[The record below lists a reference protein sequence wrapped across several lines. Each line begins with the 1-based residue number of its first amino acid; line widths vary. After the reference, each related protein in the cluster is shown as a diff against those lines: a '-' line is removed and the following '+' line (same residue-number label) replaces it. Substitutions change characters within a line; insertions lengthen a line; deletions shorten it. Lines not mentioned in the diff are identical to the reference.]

1 MTDLP
6 LPTTTRWMPL
16 RAGLINIYRFDA
28 EEFRFAGGRLLL
40 RGNNGTGKTRAL
52 ALLLPFLLDGEVR
65 PARVEPDG
73 NPNRRFEWHLLM
85 DQHADRTGYAW
96 LEFGRLDDGVPRYC
110 TVGCGMRAVEGH
122 TGLRARW
129 FFTVA
134 ARPGLDLHLR
144 DPAGTPLAREA
155 LAEHLAGRASVVEQA
170 AEHRRSVDAA
180 LYGLGAARY
189 ATLVDLLIELRRPQL
204 TRELDEERLSRAL
217 SDALPGLERR
227 ILDDVAD
234 GYRNLERDAA
244 ELAGLDAARQAVA
257 DFNAVHRRHLQAEG
271 AALADGVRQA
281 HGRYEQAQARL
292 REARAAQAVAGEAL
306 AALEARLSAL
316 ADQHAAAL
324 GEERALRG
332 SALMQSAEII
342 DRLRGESEA
351 AASEAAVRREASAVA
366 SERAARADAALAA
379 ASEAEGRSAATTA
392 REERRLAE
400 RAAVLGLALGD
411 DAPAQRRARLRAA
424 QTARREALAGLRRLG
439 RAAEQAAAQADEAVR
454 GVHQAEARRDAQHLR
469 CDEAA
474 TALDRAHD
482 QHRAAIHAHRAG
494 LGELQPETTDLA
506 DLLAAWRDDP
516 EEADPYELRLAAAA
530 EARQAELT
538 HEQAAIASD
547 ARRLHG
553 EREALQA
560 EASRLATGA
569 DLPPTPPAWR
579 DDTARATR
587 PGAPLWRLCD
597 FRPDCPAELR
607 AGLEAALQAAGLL
620 DAWVTPEGELR
631 ATPDGECYLHAG
643 STPAGTAIDRWLQ
656 PAADP
661 ADAQAAQVPVGRIA
675 ALLGCIGSEAGDGTA
690 WVCPDGRFANGVL
703 YGSWTK
709 PAAAH
714 LGAGARAAARR
725 ARLAAIAD
733 ELAALDLRLAALQ
746 ARAAQTAQ
754 RLRTA
759 AAERAARP
767 DPAPVR
773 RAHRARAERLRALD
787 EARHELAAAQERAAR
802 LREQAQAAAEALL
815 AAAEAAG
822 LSAWCGRLDE
832 LHEALHALE
841 TALLTWWNAC
851 ELAQAAAVG
860 RAQAAA
866 QASEAAQAV
875 GAAHTRL
882 QDGERQAAGLV
893 SELRTLEESVGS
905 AVGELLARLADLRQR
920 LRTLDDGEQQARRER
935 DALLAAAA
943 RADQARLDAE
953 ARLDELSAIRS
964 EALARLRQTA
974 GAGLLAGLGEAW
986 RRPLPDESSDTA
998 VVELAQQ
1005 LARESGAGEAGEEAR
1020 DRLASQVNER
1030 FQQLHLALSS
1040 HDLLPSA
1047 ARHQGIISVRVHFRG
1062 AERDVAELGGELA
1075 AEVAQR
1081 RQLLTARERELVENF
1096 LLDQAAEHLHDL
1108 LHAADAWVAG
1118 VNRELT
1124 ARPTSTG
1131 MALRF
1136 RWQEGDTAP
1145 GGMADARA
1153 ILLRP
1158 QHAWSPDDRSLL
1170 AGFLGRC
1177 IAAERERDA
1186 GSPWSECLAAAL
1198 DYRRWHRFAVER
1210 QQGGRWTR
1218 LTRRTHGTGSG
1229 GEKALALTLPMFAA
1243 AAAHYA
1249 AAPLAPRLILL
1260 DEAFV
1265 GIDQDM
1271 RRQCMGLL
1279 AAFDL
1284 DVVMTSEREWGCYD
1298 TVPAIA
1304 ICQLAAEPGGVGCV
1318 ALTRYVWNGR
1328 ERRREDA

>member
-96 LEFGRLDDGVPRYC
+96 LEFGRLEDGAPRYC
-110 TVGCGMRAVEGH
+110 TIGCGLRAVEGH

-144 DPAGTPLAREA
+144 DAAGTPLAREA
-155 LAEHLAGRASVVEQA
+155 LVEHLAGRASVVEQA

-244 ELAGLDAARQAVA
+244 ELAGLDAAHQAVA

-271 AALADGVRQA
+271 TALADGVRQA
-281 HGRYEQAQARL
+281 HGRYEHAQARL
-292 REARAAQAVAGEAL
+292 RETRAAQAAAGAALAGLDARL
-306 AALEARLSAL
+306 AAL
-316 ADQHAAAL
+316 ADEQAAAL

-351 AASEAAVRREASAVA
+351 AEAEAAVRRSACSVA
-366 SERAARADAALAA
+366 TDRETRAGLALAA
-379 ASEAEGRSAATTA
+379 ATEAEGRTAATVV

-400 RAAVLGLALGD
+400 QAAVLGLTPGD

-424 QTARREALAGLRRLG
+424 QTSRREALAILRRLS
-439 RAAEQAAAQADEAVR
+439 RAAEQAGAQADEAVR
-454 GVHQAEARRDAQHLR
+454 GVHLAESRRDAQQLR

-474 TALDRAHD
+474 TALDRSHD
-482 QHRAAIHAHRAG
+482 QHRTAIHAHRAG
-494 LGELQPETTDLA
+494 LSELQPEAADLA
-506 DLLAAWRDDP
+506 DLLAAWRDEP
-516 EEADPYELRLAAAA
+516 EDSDPYELRLAVAA
-530 EARQAELT
+530 EARQAELA
-538 HEQAAIASD
+538 HEQAAIG
-547 ARRLHG
+547 G
-553 EREALQA
+553 EVRTLRAEHELLQA
-560 EASRLATGA
+560 EARRLAAGA
-569 DLPPTPPAWR
+569 DLPPAPPAWR
-579 DDTARATR
+579 DDAARAIR

-597 FRPDCPAELR
+597 FRPDCPEELR

-620 DAWVTPEGELR
+620 DAWVTPDGELR
-631 ATPDGECYLHAG
+631 AAPDGECYLRAEAA
-643 STPAGTAIDRWLQ
+643 PANAAIDRWLQ

-661 ADAQAAQVPVGRIA
+661 ADVQAAQVPAGRIA
-675 ALLGCIGSEAGDGTA
+675 ALLAAIGGAPGDGTT
-690 WVCPDGRFANGVL
+690 WVCPDGRFANGL
-703 YGSWTK
+703 LQGAWTK

-714 LGAGARAAARR
+714 LGAGARTAARR
-725 ARLAAIAD
+725 ARLAAIAA
-733 ELAALDLRLAALQ
+733 ELAALAQRLAALD
-746 ARAAQTAQ
+746 ARANQAAQ
-754 RLRTA
+754 RQRIVAT
-759 AAERAARP
+759 ERATRP

-773 RAHRARAERLRALD
+773 RAHRAHHERLQALD
-787 EARHELAAAQERAAR
+787 EARRELATAQERAAR
-802 LREQAQAAAEALL
+802 LREQAAAAAYALR
-815 AAAEAAG
+815 AEAAAAG
-822 LSAWCGRLDE
+822 LAAWCDRLDE
-832 LHEALHALE
+832 LHEALYALE

-851 ELAQAAAVG
+851 ELAQAATTG
-860 RAQAAA
+860 RTQATAQAA
-866 QASEAAQAV
+866 EAAQAV
-875 GAAHTRL
+875 GEARERL
-882 QDGERQAAGLV
+882 HDGERQAAGLA
-893 SELRTLEESVGS
+893 SELRTLEASVGS
-905 AVGELLARLADLRQR
+905 AVGELLVHLAALRQR
-920 LRTLDDGEQQARRER
+920 LRLLDDGEQQARRER
-935 DALLAAAA
+935 DGLLAAVA

-953 ARLDELSAIRS
+953 TRLAELTAVRD

-974 GAGLLAGLGEAW
+974 GAGLLAGLGEMW
-986 RRPLPDESSDTA
+986 RRPLPDGASDTT

-1005 LARESGAGEAGEEAR
+1005 LARDSGAGEAGEEAR

-1108 LHAADAWVAG
+1108 LHAADAWVVA

-1136 RWQEGDTAP
+1136 RWQEGETAP
-1145 GGMADARA
+1145 GGLAEARA

-1158 QHAWSPDDRSLL
+1158 QHAWSPADRGLL

-1186 GSPWSECLAAAL
+1186 GSPWSDCLAAAL

-1210 QQGGRWTR
+1210 QQGGHWTR

-1304 ICQLAAEPGGVGCV
+1304 ICQLAAESSGGCV